1 MESRKTVKVN
11 LFASRNR
18 VTDVENKLTVTRKGR
33 ADGMNG
39 VIEIDIYTLLCLKQI
54 TNETD
59 CIAQGTLL
67 SALWYSKW
75 EGNLKT

>member
-54 TNETD
+54 TTEHLS
-59 CIAQGTLL
+59 IAQHNSLL
-67 SALWYSKW
+67 YICTTSLFIPSQ
-75 EGNLKT
+75 